1 MASDPTQLQIAQIAA
16 ILGPDPTPFETL
28 ISTLMSTN
36 NDQRSQAETLF
47 NLCKQTHPDTLSLKL
62 AHVLHSSP
70 TPESRAMSAVLLRK
84 LLTAGESSLYPSL
97 SPATQLTLKSTL
109 LESITRETT
118 RTITKKLCDTISELA
133 SSILPENGWTELLPF
148 MFQCVTSE
156 NPKLR
161 ESALLIFAQLAQY
174 IGEHVFGSVCYF

>member
-70 TPESRAMSAVLLRK
+70 APESRAMSAVLLRK